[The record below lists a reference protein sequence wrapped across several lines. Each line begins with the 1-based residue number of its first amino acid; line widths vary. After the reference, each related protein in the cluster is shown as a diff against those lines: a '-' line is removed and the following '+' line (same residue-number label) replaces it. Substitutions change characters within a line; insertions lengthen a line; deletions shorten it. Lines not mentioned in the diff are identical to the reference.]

1 MNCAALEVEACEL
14 QQAQAFCRT
23 LAETGGKL
31 PAEVRGRLYRPAA
44 ENCVKG
50 TVLTGA
56 VGRTKKPEV

>member
-1 MNCAALEVEACEL
+1 METCDL
-14 QQAQAFCRT
+14 QQAQAFCRI
-23 LAETGGKL
+23 LAETVGKL

-50 TVLTGA
+50 TALTGA

>member
-1 MNCAALEVEACEL
+1 MNWARLQVGACDL
-14 QQAQAFCRT
+14 QEAQAFGRIVE
-23 LAETGGKL
+23 ETAGNL